1 MFVDPHRPYQVHA
14 HRQPVGRRSCLIAPS
29 ARKLRLGRNQARNQM
44 SVEWENIKVPE
55 KGVRILLCQ
64 QLNRWVFIEAR
75 RGDVQ
80 HSIPA
85 DFIPLD
91 KSSISASP
99 EKATLDRTPLDV
111 LK

>member
-1 MFVDPHRPYQVHA
+1 
-14 HRQPVGRRSCLIAPS
+14 
-29 ARKLRLGRNQARNQM
+29 M
-44 SVEWENIKVPE
+44 SVGWENIKVPE

-85 DFIPLD
+85 DFYLWTRAVFLRLLKKPPLIGLLLM
-91 KSSISASP
+91 S
-99 EKATLDRTPLDV
+99 
-111 LK
+111 